1 MAHTKKCQDT
11 AHVGVTVPIYSPLLR
26 RLIFYIFNTQCHFEK
41 RHGVLRNRSQMRT
54 FDCLSVNIWL
64 RSENHSYWLFEADI
78 KTKWWR
84 FFQHFWEK
92 KKTWFRCISFLTCQ
106 EADRKW
112 WHISVLLLK
121 KKEYTTMHNSR
132 IIFFFS
138 VMFVFPLCTNYRVPM
153 IWIFGYLQSYRLLL
167 TPSQVFMRQSLS
179 WVGSVLNTVFSQRR

>member
-26 RLIFYIFNTQCHFEK
+26 RLIFYIFKTQCHFEK

-112 WHISVLLLK
+112 WHTSVLLLK

-132 IIFFFS
+132 IYFFL
-138 VMFVFPLCTNYRVPM
+138 VLCLCFPSAQTTGYPWYGFLGTYNPTGYCSPLARCLCTRV
-153 IWIFGYLQSYRLLL
+153 LAE
-167 TPSQVFMRQSLS
+167 
-179 WVGSVLNTVFSQRR
+179 